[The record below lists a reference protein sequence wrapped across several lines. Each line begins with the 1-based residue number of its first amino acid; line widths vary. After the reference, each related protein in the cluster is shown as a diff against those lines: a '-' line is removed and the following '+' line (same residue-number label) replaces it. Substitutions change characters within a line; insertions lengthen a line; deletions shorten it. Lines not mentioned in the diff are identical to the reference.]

1 MSNVQISA
9 NFLSEIEFLSL
20 YAIVIVSSLLGGST
34 DEVVKSRANDQRYEH
49 VIYFIHYHTLAN
61 IYFLIGEGVC

>member
-20 YAIVIVSSLLGGST
+20 YAIVIVSSLLGGSA
-34 DEVVKSRANDQRYEH
+34 DEVVKTEQMIKDTNML
-49 VIYFIHYHTLAN
+49 FILFIIIH
-61 IYFLIGEGVC
+61 

>member
-20 YAIVIVSSLLGGST
+20 YAIVIVSSLLGESA
-34 DEVVKSRANDQRYEH
+34 DEVVKSRAND
-49 VIYFIHYHTLAN
+49 
-61 IYFLIGEGVC
+61 